1 MSDVS
6 NSPLPPIIESV
17 PIVNVIK
24 KQKGFAKGV
33 SGNPKG
39 KIKGTKNLVTR
50 AAEAMLDGEADK
62 LTRKAIEMALS
73 GDSFALRLCL
83 ERIIPPR
90 KDRPLNFPLP
100 AIGSAAD
107 AALLMGSLLQ
117 AVADGKITPFEASE
131 VTKLVDSYCHT
142 LETAEYEGRLAALE
156 AAAAGARQ

>member
-90 KDRPLNFPLP
+90 KDLP
-100 AIGSAAD
+100 
-107 AALLMGSLLQ
+107 
-117 AVADGKITPFEASE
+117 
-131 VTKLVDSYCHT
+131 
-142 LETAEYEGRLAALE
+142 
-156 AAAAGARQ
+156 

>member
-1 MSDVS
+1 M
-6 NSPLPPIIESV
+6 
-17 PIVNVIK
+17 
-24 KQKGFAKGV
+24 
-33 SGNPKG
+33 
-39 KIKGTKNLVTR
+39 
-50 AAEAMLDGEADK
+50 
-62 LTRKAIEMALS
+62 
-73 GDSFALRLCL
+73 
-83 ERIIPPR
+83 
-90 KDRPLNFPLP
+90 NFPLP